1 MFFTDEDV
9 TIHDSDFEFYLKGKP
24 TGQYAKGRIIKRNG
38 SLYIVKL
45 YCNGETYEVKE
56 SFLFRAW

>member
-38 SLYIVKL
+38 SLYILLNYIATEKL
-45 YCNGETYEVKE
+45 MK
-56 SFLFRAW
+56 